1 MELKP
6 LVLAFAFTPLF
17 LAAGSSLAS
26 QGHPHW
32 SYGGHGGP
40 AHWSKLEESFST
52 CQTGKEQSPIDIRTK
67 AVGSAGLPAIAPAYQ
82 PSTAELVNNGHTI
95 QIDLAAGG
103 TAALSNG
110 EYKLLQF
117 HFHTPSEEAINGK
130 RFPLVAHMVHKN
142 AEGKLAVVAVLFKRG
157 AENAALKEIFDNLP
171 ATEGKQSLQGG
182 FDAAGLL
189 PKSLAY
195 YAFQGSLTTPPCSE
209 GVAWHILKQ
218 PLEISD
224 RQLAAF
230 KKIFRMNARPVQA
243 LNARQVVETN

>member
-1 MELKP
+1 MKLKP
-6 LVLAFAFTPLF
+6 LVLAFALAPLS
-17 LAAGSSLAS
+17 LAAGPSLAG

-32 SYGGHGGP
+32 SYGGHAGP
-40 AHWSKLEESFST
+40 AHWSKLEEGFSA
-52 CQTGKEQSPIDIRTK
+52 CGTGKEQSPIDIRTK

-82 PSTAELVNNGHTI
+82 PSAGELVNNGHTI

-103 TAALSNG
+103 TAALANG

-117 HFHTPSEEAINGK
+117 HFHTPSEEAIDGK
-130 RFPLVAHMVHKN
+130 RFPLVAHLVHKN
-142 AEGKLAVVAVLFKRG
+142 ADGKLAVVAVLFKRG
-157 AENAALKEIFDNLP
+157 AENAALKEIFAKLP
-171 ATEGKQSLQGG
+171 ATEGRQALKDG

-209 GVAWHILKQ
+209 GVAWHVLKQ
-218 PLEISD
+218 PVEISG
-224 RQLAAF
+224 RQIAAF

-243 LNARQVVETN
+243 LNARQVVEAN